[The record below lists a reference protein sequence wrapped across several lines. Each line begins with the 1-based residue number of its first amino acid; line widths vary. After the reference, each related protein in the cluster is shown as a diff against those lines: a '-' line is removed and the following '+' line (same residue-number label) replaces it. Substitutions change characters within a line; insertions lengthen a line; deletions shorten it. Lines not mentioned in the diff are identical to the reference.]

1 MVHLIENNS
10 AARTEQIRLIY
21 ESAFPPDER
30 MPFERIL
37 QKRDGGVMR
46 LLSVEGE
53 DGELLGFA
61 NVTLCLDVLALNY
74 FAILPEKQ
82 GRGYGTAVIRLLRER
97 YPDRSIIIDIED
109 DAVPSDNPEQRIRRR
124 AFYER
129 LGFSAMPFRLTI
141 FGVPSIILSSGR
153 RYTFEEYTEIFSQ
166 VSSSWAVSRLVLTE
180 TECLPR
186 ENAEPLRPQ
195 PKA

>member
-37 QKRDGGVMR
+37 QKRDDGVMR

-153 RYTFEEYTEIFSQ
+153 RYTFEEYTEIFSR
-166 VSSSWAVSRLVLTE
+166 VFSAWAVSRLILTE
-180 TECLPR
+180 T
-186 ENAEPLRPQ
+186 
-195 PKA
+195 

>member
-1 MVHLIENNS
+1 M
-10 AARTEQIRLIY
+10 
-21 ESAFPPDER
+21 
-30 MPFERIL
+30 
-37 QKRDGGVMR
+37 
-46 LLSVEGE
+46 
-53 DGELLGFA
+53 
-61 NVTLCLDVLALNY
+61 
-74 FAILPEKQ
+74 
-82 GRGYGTAVIRLLRER
+82 IRLLREG

-109 DAVPSDNPEQRIRRR
+109 AAVPSDNPEQRIRRR

-166 VSSSWAVSRLVLTE
+166 VFSSWAVSRLVLTE

-195 PKA
+195 PKE

>member
-21 ESAFPPDER
+21 KSAFPPDAR
-30 MPFERIL
+30 MTFERIL

-82 GRGYGTAVIRLLRER
+82 GRGYGTAAIRLLRER
-97 YPDRSIIIDIED
+97 
-109 DAVPSDNPEQRIRRR
+109 
-124 AFYER
+124 
-129 LGFSAMPFRLTI
+129 
-141 FGVPSIILSSGR
+141 
-153 RYTFEEYTEIFSQ
+153 
-166 VSSSWAVSRLVLTE
+166 
-180 TECLPR
+180 
-186 ENAEPLRPQ
+186 
-195 PKA
+195 